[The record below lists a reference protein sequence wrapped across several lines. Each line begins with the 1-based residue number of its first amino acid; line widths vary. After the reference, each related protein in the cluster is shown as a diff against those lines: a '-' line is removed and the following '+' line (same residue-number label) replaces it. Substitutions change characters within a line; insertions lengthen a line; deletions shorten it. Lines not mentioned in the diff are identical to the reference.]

1 MANSQFVTLQE
12 IAKATNADGGNVKA
26 EVACQV
32 VKTREN
38 VTKAGKPYLDVEIT
52 DGTATEKFKIWEDSE
67 AYEAFH
73 DVQDGDC
80 VRLDASFWR
89 NQYGLN
95 LDRVRLRWLEKQEAA
110 ELFAGTPERRA
121 VLERDWNDV
130 VAIVGKMADPRLRIL
145 CETYLQDY
153 GEKFRRAA
161 AARDYHHA
169 RRGGLLEHT
178 SQMMRAGEAMATA
191 YPALNWDLV
200 RAGLLFHDCGK
211 LWEMDYQ
218 PQGFVSPLTTM
229 GELLG
234 HITIGIE
241 LVNKLWRTL
250 EANPDFSALAQPPRE
265 LVREHLLHLIASH
278 HGQKEYGAP
287 VTPRTPEAWMLH
299 HIDNIDAH
307 LEMLSQT
314 YAEKTQLAPGIY
326 DYRRPLEGKAIAP
339 LAKWSAAPG
348 SNTDG
353 SSGK

>member
-1 MANSQFVTLQE
+1 MTLLEISKAAVT
-12 IAKATNADGGNVKA
+12 DGTPVKA

-32 VKTREN
+32 AKVREN
-38 VTKAGKPYLDVEIT
+38 STKTGKPYLDVEIT
-52 DGTATEKFKIWEDSE
+52 DGTTTEKFKLWEDTD
-67 AYEAFH
+67 AFQAFR
-73 DVQDGDC
+73 DMEPGEC
-80 VRLDASFWR
+80 VRLEASFSR

-95 LDRVRLRWLEKQEAA
+95 VDRVRVRPLEKQECA

-121 VLERDWNDV
+121 ALERDWDD
-130 VAIVGKMADPRLRIL
+130 IVRMVGEIADPRLRLL
-145 CETYLQDY
+145 CQTYLTEH
-153 GEKFRRAA
+153 GEKFKRAA

-178 SQMMRAGEAMATA
+178 AQMMRSGAALAMA

-200 RAGLLFHDCGK
+200 RAGLLFHDSGK

-218 PQGFVSPLTTM
+218 PQGFVSPITTI

-241 LVNKLWRTL
+241 LVNKLWRAL
-250 EANPDFSALAQPPRE
+250 ESNSEFAAPAQPPRE

-307 LEMLSQT
+307 LEMLNMT
-314 YAEKTQLAPGIY
+314 YAEKPQVALGIY
-326 DYRRPLEGKAIAP
+326 DHRRPLEGKAVAP
-339 LAKWSAAPG
+339 LAKYEKPVS
-348 SNTDG
+348 
-353 SSGK
+353 

>member
-1 MANSQFVTLQE
+1 MTLLE
-12 IAKATNADGGNVKA
+12 IAKATLADGGAVKA
-26 EVACQV
+26 EVPCQV
-32 VKTREN
+32 TKIRDN
-38 VTKAGKPYLDVEIT
+38 ATKAGKPYLDVEIT
-52 DGTATEKFKIWEDSE
+52 DGTAVEKFKLWEDGE

-73 DVQDGDC
+73 DLEDGDC

-95 LDRVRLRWLEKQEAA
+95 VDRVRVRRLEKQEIT

-121 VLERDWNDV
+121 ALERDWNDV
-130 VAIVGKMADPRLRIL
+130 TAMVAAMGDPRLRIL
-145 CETYLQDY
+145 CQAYLHEY

-178 SQMMRAGEAMATA
+178 AQMMRAGAALATA
-191 YPALNWDLV
+191 YPDLNWDLV

-218 PQGFVSPLTTM
+218 PTGFVSPLTTV

-241 LVNKLWRTL
+241 LVNKMWRVL
-250 EANPDFSALAQPPRE
+250 EANPEFTEPKQPPRE
-265 LVREHLLHLIASH
+265 MVRQHLLHLIASH
-278 HGQKEYGAP
+278 HGQREYGAP

-307 LEMLSQT
+307 LEMLNQT
-314 YAEKTQLAPGIY
+314 YAEKAQLAPGIF
-326 DYRRPLEGKAIAP
+326 DYRRPLEGKAVLP
-339 LAKWSAAPG
+339 LAKWQKLDLGGEAGPG
-348 SNTDG
+348 A
-353 SSGK
+353 

>member
-1 MANSQFVTLQE
+1 MTLEE
-12 IAKATNADGGNVKA
+12 IAKQTLADGSAVKA
-26 EVACQV
+26 EVSCQV
-32 VKTREN
+32 VKSREN
-38 VTKAGKPYLDVEIT
+38 VTKAGKPYLDIEIT
-52 DGTATEKFKIWEDSE
+52 DGTATEKFKIWEDSD
-67 AYEAFH
+67 AYESFH
-73 DVQDGDC
+73 DLEDGDC

-95 LDRVRLRWLEKQEAA
+95 IDRVRVRRLEKQEAV

-121 VLERDWNDV
+121 ALERDWSDV
-130 VAIVGKMADPRLRIL
+130 VAMVEVMQDPRLRVL
-145 CETYLQDY
+145 CQTYLGEY
-153 GEKFRRAA
+153 GEKFKRAA

-178 SQMMRAGEAMATA
+178 AQMMRAGAALATA

-218 PQGFVSPLTTM
+218 PQGFVSPVTTI

-241 LVNKLWRTL
+241 LVNKLWRGL
-250 EANPDFSALAQPPRE
+250 EATPEFATPAQPPRE
-265 LVREHLLHLIASH
+265 MVREHLLHLIASH

-307 LEMLSQT
+307 LEMLART
-314 YAEKTQLAPGIY
+314 YAEKPQIALGIY
-326 DYRRPLEGKAIAP
+326 DHRRPLEGRAVAP
-339 LAKWSAAPG
+339 LAKWVAPQAQEE
-348 SNTDG
+348 
-353 SSGK
+353 

>member
-1 MANSQFVTLQE
+1 MTLLE
-12 IAKATNADGGNVKA
+12 IAKVTLAGGGSVKA

-32 VKTREN
+32 SKINEN
-38 VTKAGKPYLDVEIT
+38 ATKAGKPYLDVEIT
-52 DGTATEKFKIWEDSE
+52 DGTANEKFKIWEDSD

-73 DVQDGDC
+73 DVQNGDC
-80 VRLDASFWR
+80 VKIDASFSR

-95 LDRVRLRWLEKQEAA
+95 VDKLRLRWLEKQEIS

-121 VLERDWNDV
+121 ALERDWTDV
-130 VAIVGKMADPRLRIL
+130 VAMVDAMTDPRLRLL
-145 CETYLQDY
+145 CQTYLQEY
-153 GEKFRRAA
+153 GEKFKRAA

-178 SQMMRAGEAMATA
+178 AQMMRAGAALTPV
-191 YPALNWDLV
+191 YPNLNWDLV

-218 PQGFVSPLTTM
+218 PQGFVSPMTTI

-241 LVNKLWRTL
+241 LVNKLWRGL
-250 EANPDFSALAQPPRE
+250 EANAEFSAPANPPRE
-265 LVREHLLHLIASH
+265 SVREHLLHLVASH

-307 LEMLSQT
+307 LEMLNQT
-314 YAEKTQLAPGIY
+314 YAEKAQIAPGIF
-326 DYRRPLEGKAIAP
+326 DYRRPLEGKAVMP
-339 LAKWSAAPG
+339 LPKWV
-348 SNTDG
+348 NEV
-353 SSGK
+353 